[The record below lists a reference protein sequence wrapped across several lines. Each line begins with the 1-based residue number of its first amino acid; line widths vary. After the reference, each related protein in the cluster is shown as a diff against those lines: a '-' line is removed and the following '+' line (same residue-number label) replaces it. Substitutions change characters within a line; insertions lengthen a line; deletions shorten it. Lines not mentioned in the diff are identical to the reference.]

1 MDSGGGCDEMP
12 ALIRRHF
19 ALLQHQILFKKKAC
33 ISYCP
38 LWVQLAI
45 AAHTLHF

>member
-19 ALLQHQILFKKKAC
+19 ALLQHQILLKKR
-33 ISYCP
+33 
-38 LWVQLAI
+38 LVFHI
-45 AAHTLHF
+45 AHYGCN